1 MDETPDI
8 LRADEAERAVIGGL
22 ILAPTE
28 IAGLG
33 SLTVGDFHNP
43 HHATIFSAVREA
55 VDSGARVDELV
66 ILETLT
72 RRGDTQRVGGAE
84 YLHTCAQS
92 IPSVGNIGYYAR
104 LVQQAAT
111 RRKLFE
117 YATRLRQACLSNDL
131 DDGLDLA
138 SELSVAIGLV
148 ADESTA
154 GGYDVTR
161 EVVEMGAFVNE
172 PVAPHDWVIPGLLER
187 MDRVIVVA
195 GEGAGKTTWA
205 RQVALSLGQGLH
217 PLNPNLRIPPK
228 RCLIVD
234 LENPPN
240 TIRRKSRFL
249 VNVIE
254 SHGGWSSD
262 NVYLWSR
269 PGGVNIRKAADFALL
284 ERVVAHVRPDI
295 VFLGPIYKAA
305 LGGSDRGEQVAG
317 ETAFAL
323 DRIREKYRAC
333 LWLEHHAPMEQ
344 DGQRKLRPI
353 ESGLWSRWPEFG
365 IALRRDGQGS
375 KTFRLERFRGDRDER
390 CWPDELTW
398 GSRWPFE
405 ARWDGGM
412 PGALFD
418 GDFTRVAS

>member
-1 MDETPDI
+1 MTDELPAV
-8 LRADEAERAVIGGL
+8 LLADDAERAVIGGL

-28 IAGLG
+28 ITGLG
-33 SLTVGDFHNP
+33 SLTVADFYQPAHVS
-43 HHATIFSAVREA
+43 IFAAIRAA
-55 VDSGARVDELV
+55 VDTGERVDELV
-66 ILETLT
+66 ILETLQ
-72 RRGDTQRVGGAE
+72 RRGDLQRVGGAP
-84 YLHTCAQS
+84 YLHTCAAA
-92 IPSVGNIGYYAR
+92 IPSVGNLGYYAR

-111 RRKLFE
+111 RRRLHGLAVKLQ
-117 YATRLRQACLSNDL
+117 QACYAHDVDDAL
-131 DDGLDLA
+131 DTAAEVGVAVGLL
-138 SELSVAIGLV
+138 
-148 ADESTA
+148 ADEKA
-154 GGYDVTR
+154 HDLDVTR
-161 EVVEMGAFVNE
+161 EVVELGAFVNQPVE
-172 PVAPHDWVIPGLLER
+172 PYDWIIPGLLDR
-187 MDRVIVVA
+187 MDRVIVVS
-195 GEGAGKTTWA
+195 GEGAGKSTWA
-205 RQVALSLGQGLH
+205 RQVAISLGQGLH

-228 RCLIVD
+228 RSLIVD

-240 TIRRKSRFL
+240 NIRRKSRFI
-249 VNVIE
+249 VNVAE
-254 SHGGWSSD
+254 SHGGWSSE

-269 PGGVNIRKAADFALL
+269 PGGVNIRKAGDFGLL

-323 DRIREKYRAC
+323 DRIREKYRVC
-333 LWLEHHAPMEQ
+333 MWLEHHAPMEQ

-398 GSRWPFE
+398 GARWPFE
-405 ARWDGGM
+405 ARWDNGM
-412 PGALFD
+412 PGSLFD
-418 GDFTRVAS
+418 GDFTQGVA

>member
-1 MDETPDI
+1 MDDQFPDI
-8 LRADEAERAVIGGL
+8 LRADEAERAVLGGL
-22 ILAPTE
+22 ILAPSE

-33 SLTVGDFHNP
+33 SLTSGEFYNP
-43 HHATIFSAVREA
+43 QHAMIFSAIREA
-55 VDSGARVDELV
+55 VDSGERVDHLV
-66 ILETLT
+66 ILQTLT
-72 RRGDTQRVGGAE
+72 QRGDAQRVGGAA
-84 YLHTCAQS
+84 YLHTCTQA

-111 RRKLFE
+111 RRKLRE
-117 YATRLRQACLSNDL
+117 YAIRLQQACLSNDL
-131 DDGLDLA
+131 DAGLDYA
-138 SELSVAIGLV
+138 SELAVAVGLL
-148 ADESTA
+148 ADETS
-154 GGYDVTR
+154 GDYDVTR
-161 EVVEMGAFVNE
+161 EVVELGTFVNE
-172 PVAPHDWVIPGLLER
+172 PCPPYDWVIPGLLER
-187 MDRVIVVA
+187 MDRVIVVS
-195 GEGAGKTTWA
+195 GEGSGKSTWA
-205 RQVALSLGQGLH
+205 RQVAVALGQGIH

-240 TIRRKSRFL
+240 NIRRKARFL
-249 VNVIE
+249 VSTAE
-254 SHGGWSSD
+254 AHGGWSSE

-269 PGGVNIRKAADFALL
+269 PGGVNIRKAGDFGLL
-284 ERVVAHVRPDI
+284 DRVVAFARPDI
-295 VFLGPIYKAA
+295 MFLGPIYKAA

-323 DRIREKYRAC
+323 DRLREKYRLC

-365 IALRRDGQGS
+365 IAMRRDGQGS

-398 GSRWPFE
+398 GTRWPFE
-405 ARWDGGM
+405 ARWDEGM

-418 GDFTRVAS
+418 GDFAKGVA